1 MEVTSLLK
9 DLNLLYKYG
18 NIHLSEDG
26 QIEFKNISEIIE
38 SKNSEL
44 QNNSILENNNYS
56 DGNISMFGTDPDA
69 PVFALESKAKANV
82 NYLKKYEK
90 DLMNLMIKYP
100 NSYIIPALQTNVEFA
115 SKVAEGQPWDY
126 KRAIGW
132 NKYRTC
138 TINGKQRILKGE
150 DIGNIH
156 YGYVGTSRGF
166 STTTLCKAGGLV
178 QVITSKGGSLKQFT
192 YKSYYDDPNDQ
203 VAIKRGTSWYNTGSF
218 K

>member
-100 NSYIIPALQTNVEFA
+100 NSYIIPA
-115 SKVAEGQPWDY
+115 D
-126 KRAIGW
+126 R
-132 NKYRTC
+132 
-138 TINGKQRILKGE
+138 
-150 DIGNIH
+150 
-156 YGYVGTSRGF
+156 
-166 STTTLCKAGGLV
+166 
-178 QVITSKGGSLKQFT
+178 
-192 YKSYYDDPNDQ
+192 KS
-203 VAIKRGTSWYNTGSF
+203 VV
-218 K
+218 